1 MLRIADKKSTV
12 ILYDSVF
19 EPNASPKFDSQANEH
34 LFNSVTKRYS
44 WDKEDSQRWFGADSQ
59 AQYEDRLAHGWG
71 EGVDKL
77 REIATKEIQPTS
89 LRKKRVRGD
98 QGDELDIHAVYRGDL
113 SRAWTKSKRQN
124 KLGGMRSIALVC
136 NLSCN
141 AGENASKLFYRGASV
156 LKLAEALSE
165 AGYSVSIY
173 GGAGSCDIGRNNSGV
188 SLAQF
193 VEIKAEDHAL
203 DVSSLA
209 SLIAM
214 PAYKRVQFHGG
225 LVVESDLRGMECR
238 DGLGSNST
246 ATMVEGIKKLPIS
259 ENAFVQPEVN
269 TKESAEAWID
279 SVMAQI
285 EPKQFE
291 EI

>member
-19 EPNASPKFDSQANEH
+19 EPNASPKFDNQANEA
-34 LFNSVTKRYS
+34 LFNSVTKRYHYAGN
-44 WDKEDSQRWFGADSQ
+44 DAQRWFGADSQ
-59 AQYEDRLAHGWG
+59 EQYEDRLKHGWG

-89 LRKKRVRGD
+89 LRKKRIRGD

-113 SRAWTKSKRQN
+113 SRAWSKSKRQH

-136 NLSCN
+136 NLSCAAN
-141 AGENASKLFYRGASV
+141 EDAKKLFYRGASV

-173 GGAGSCDIGRNNSGV
+173 GGAGSTDVGNSHSHV

-225 LVVESDLRGMECR
+225 LIVESDLRGMACR

-246 ATMVEGIKKLPIS
+246 QTMVDGIKKLPIS
-259 ENAFVQPEVN
+259 ENAFVQPEIN

-285 EPKQFE
+285 EPQQFDGA
-291 EI
+291 